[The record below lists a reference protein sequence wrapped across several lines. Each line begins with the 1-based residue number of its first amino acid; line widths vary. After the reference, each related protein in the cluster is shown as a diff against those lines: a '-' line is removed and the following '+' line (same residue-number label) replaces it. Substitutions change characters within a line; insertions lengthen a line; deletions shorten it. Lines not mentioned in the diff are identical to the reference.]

1 MVLLE
6 VGSDSCRSC
15 QSLVGYAGGGE
26 SQGSDWVG
34 GVGCM
39 GGERDWGVGG
49 RMGAGIVS

>member
-26 SQGSDWVG
+26 SQGS
-34 GVGCM
+34 GCM
-39 GGERDWGVGG
+39 WGERDWGVGG